1 MNREQIRIYTIFGLL
16 ITASL
21 IWLIWNMLIPG
32 ETATICMFHQVT
44 GMPCPS
50 CGTTASVM
58 HILNGNLQ
66 EAIEGNIL
74 GFPAFIA
81 LILFTFWPGF
91 DFVSRKLTFFK
102 AYQISENWIKKHPF
116 VLAMMLTLTA
126 VNWIFLIAKHG

>member
-21 IWLIWNMLIPG
+21 IWLICNMLIPG

-81 LILFTFWPGF
+81 LILFTCWLGF
-91 DFVSRKLTFFK
+91 DFVSRKLTFSK
-102 AYQISENWIKKHPF
+102 LIKYLK
-116 VLAMMLTLTA
+116 T
-126 VNWIFLIAKHG
+126 G